1 MDYTAF
7 ATQKFEEIVAAIPAN
22 SCSLHATTQARII
35 DAGVAELGGWTS
47 VKLLLEGLIGGRG
60 VAQFGRQFYGGHQ
73 LPTVELL
80 LDAPVLT
87 YRTAFSDKAL
97 AAGVKS
103 GGGYALGVALCDTI
117 ESIRETGNIVAAAE
131 TSLLAASLAAAR
143 AIPDAVGTLLNSGI
157 AEEDILWGW
166 SSSPVALLCNDSK
179 LMAERLAD
187 ARNKRI
193 ISLWVR
199 GDDALL
205 RPLAEGYPHGELRLH
220 NLASA
225 QTWARPRDL
234 VLIP

>member
-7 ATQKFEEIVAAIPAN
+7 ATQKFEEIIAVIPAN
-22 SCSLHATTQARII
+22 SCSLHTTAQARVI

-47 VKLLLEGLIGGRG
+47 VKTLLEGLIGGRG

-87 YRTAFSDKAL
+87 YRTAFSDGAL
-97 AAGVKS
+97 AAGVRS
-103 GGGYALGVALCDTI
+103 GDGYALGVKFCDTI
-117 ESIRETGNIVAAAE
+117 ESVKEAGNIVAASE
-131 TSLLAASLAAAR
+131 TSLLAAALAAAR
-143 AIPDAVGTLLNSGI
+143 AIPDAVGALLDKGV

-166 SSSPVALLCNDSK
+166 SCAPVALLCNDSA

-187 ARNKRI
+187 AKNKRI
-193 ISLWVR
+193 VSLWVR

-205 RPLAEGYPHGELRLH
+205 RPIAEGYLYGELRLH

-225 QTWARPRDL
+225 QTWVRPRDL